1 MCSLFALN
9 TLKEKKMKL
18 KVLVLITSIVS
29 FCVGPVMAQDA
40 NNALN
45 TPRLN
50 TTDRFIPVIASSG
63 MVTSRE
69 KMASQVGADILE
81 KGGNAVDAAVAVGFA
96 LAVTYPQAGNIG
108 GGGFMVIHL
117 AEENKSIAID
127 YREMAPAAA
136 HRDMYLNEDGSVDN
150 DRSKYDA
157 KASGVPGTV
166 AGMVHALENYGTMS
180 LKDVVQPAYELA
192 KDGFPMY
199 NYLQGSLNNRKERL
213 MANEAAAK
221 VFYKNDGSSYNYGE
235 LLKQKDLAWSLK
247 QIMKDGKDAFYKGK
261 IAERIVADQV
271 EQGGLI
277 TMDDMAAY
285 IAVERPA
292 IVGDY
297 KGHKV
302 VTMPPPSSGG
312 VHLVQIMNMLEED
325 DLKSKGHNSAATLHL
340 YIEAMRQAYADRSK
354 YLGDPDFADVPVE
367 ELTSKE
373 YAKLIRAQIPTDK
386 SRRST
391 DIAPALNL
399 LAESPDTTHFSVMD
413 KHGNAVS
420 NTYTLNFSYGN
431 HKMAAGTGIMMN
443 NEMDDFSAKPG
454 TPNGYGLIGGEANSV
469 QPRKR
474 PLSSMTPTIV
484 LKDDKPF
491 FVTGSPGGSTII
503 TVVLQSV
510 FNVLEFDMNAMH
522 ALAAPRIHHQ
532 WLPDAVMIEEGV
544 SKDTKDILTNMGH
557 IIAPMPFTIGSL
569 STIMYRDGIFYG
581 AADIRSMDAAAIG
594 ID

>member
-1 MCSLFALN
+1 
-9 TLKEKKMKL
+9 MKSKIL
-18 KVLVLITSIVS
+18 VLVATFVGFIVT
-29 FCVGPVMAQDA
+29 PALAQMGSGGVA
-40 NNALN
+40 N

-50 TTDRFIPVIASSG
+50 TTDRFVPVIGRNG

-69 KMASQVGADILE
+69 KMASQVGADIL
-81 KGGNAVDAAVAVGFA
+81 KAGGNAVDAGVAVGFA

-117 AEENKSIAID
+117 AEENKSVAID
-127 YREMAPAAA
+127 YREMAPSRA

-150 DRSKYDA
+150 DRSKYCA
-157 KASGVPGTV
+157 LASGVPGTV

-180 LKDVVQPAYELA
+180 LAEVLKPAYDLA
-192 KDGFPMY
+192 NDGFPMY
-199 NYLQGSLNNRKERL
+199 NYLQSSLNGRKDRL
-213 MANEAAAK
+213 MENEAAGK
-221 VFYKNDGSSYNYGE
+221 VFYKADGSSYNYGE
-235 LLKQKDLAWSLK
+235 ILKQKDLAWSLK
-247 QIMKDGKDAFYKGK
+247 QIMDNGKDAFYKGE
-261 IAERIVADQV
+261 IAKRIVADQKAH
-271 EQGGLI
+271 GGLI
-277 TMDDMAAY
+277 TMADMAAY
-285 IAVERPA
+285 VAKERPA
-292 IVGDY
+292 IVGEY

-312 VHLVQIMNMLEED
+312 VHLVQIMNMLEND
-325 DLKSKGHNSAATLHL
+325 NLKEKGHNSAATLHL

-367 ELTSKE
+367 ELTSKK
-373 YAKLIRAQIPTDK
+373 YAALTRAQIPTDK

-399 LAESPDTTHFSVMD
+399 VTESPDTTHFSVMD
-413 KHGNAVS
+413 KYGNAVS

-431 HKMAAGTGIMMN
+431 HMMAAGTGIMMN

-454 TPNGYGLIGGEANSV
+454 EPNGYGLIGGEANSV
-469 QPRKR
+469 QPKKR

-510 FNVLEFDMNAMH
+510 FNVVEFDMNAMH

-544 SKDTKDILTNMGH
+544 SKDTTDILKSMGH
-557 IIAPMPFTIGSL
+557 VLAPMRFTLGSL

-581 AADIRSMDAAAIG
+581 AADIRSMDAGAVG

>member
-1 MCSLFALN
+1 MKSKMLVLVALFAGF
-9 TLKEKKMKL
+9 
-18 KVLVLITSIVS
+18 VVS
-29 FCVGPVMAQDA
+29 PALAQMGSGGVA
-40 NNALN
+40 N

-50 TTDRFIPVIASSG
+50 TTDRFVPVIGRNG

-69 KMASQVGADILE
+69 KMASQVGADIL
-81 KGGNAVDAAVAVGFA
+81 KAGGNAVDAGVAVGFA

-127 YREMAPAAA
+127 YREMAPSRA
-136 HRDMYLNEDGSVDN
+136 HRDMYLNEDGSVD
-150 DRSKYDA
+150 DARSKYGA
-157 KASGVPGTV
+157 LAAGVPGTV

-180 LKDVVQPAYELA
+180 LAEVIKPAYDLA
-192 KDGFPMY
+192 NDGFPIY
-199 NYLQGSLNNRKERL
+199 NYLQSSLNGRKERL
-213 MANEAAAK
+213 MENDAAAK
-221 VFYKNDGSSYNYGE
+221 VFYKADGSSYDYGE
-235 LLKQKDLAWSLK
+235 VLKQKDLAWSLK
-247 QIMKDGKDAFYKGK
+247 QIMEGGKDAFYKGE
-261 IAERIVADQV
+261 IAKRIVADQ
-271 EQGGLI
+271 EAHGGLI

-285 IAVERPA
+285 VAKERPA
-292 IVGDY
+292 IVGEY
-297 KGHKV
+297 KGHKI

-312 VHLVQIMNMLEED
+312 VHLIQIMNMLEND
-325 DLKSKGHNSAATLHL
+325 NLKEKGHNSAATLHL

-354 YLGDPDFADVPVE
+354 YLGDPDFSDVPVE
-367 ELTSKE
+367 ELISKE
-373 YAKLIRAQIPTDK
+373 YAALTRAQIPTDK

-391 DIAPALNL
+391 DVAPALNL
-399 LAESPDTTHFSVMD
+399 VKESPDTTHYSVMD
-413 KHGNAVS
+413 KHGNTVS

-431 HKMAAGTGIMMN
+431 HMMAAGTGIMMN

-469 QPRKR
+469 QPKKR

-532 WLPDAVMIEEGV
+532 WLPDAVMVEEGV
-544 SKDTKDILTNMGH
+544 SKDTTDILKGMGH
-557 IIAPMPFTIGSL
+557 VLTPMRFTLGSL

-581 AADIRSMDAAAIG
+581 ASDIRSMDSGAIG
-594 ID
+594 VD

>member
-1 MCSLFALN
+1 MGTLF
-9 TLKEKKMKL
+9 KSM
-18 KVLVLITSIVS
+18 LIVANIIAFSIIPAKAQEDYKPPS
-29 FCVGPVMAQDA
+29 FSSRDGVVPVVGQ
-40 NNALN
+40 N
-45 TPRLN
+45 
-50 TTDRFIPVIASSG
+50 G
-63 MVTSRE
+63 MVSVRE
-69 KMASQVGADILE
+69 TIAAEIGAEILE
-81 KGGNAVDAAVAVGFA
+81 KGGNAVDAGVAVGFA

-127 YREMAPAAA
+127 YREMAPSRA
-136 HRDMYLNEDGSVDN
+136 HRDMYLNEDGSVD
-150 DRSKYDA
+150 DARSKYGA
-157 KASGVPGTV
+157 LAAGVPGTV

-180 LKDVVQPAYELA
+180 LAEVIKPAYDLA
-192 KDGFPMY
+192 NDGFPIY
-199 NYLQGSLNNRKERL
+199 NYLQSSLNGRKERL
-213 MANEAAAK
+213 MENDAAAK
-221 VFYKNDGSSYNYGE
+221 VFYKADGSSYDYGE
-235 LLKQKDLAWSLK
+235 VLKQKDLAWSLK
-247 QIMKDGKDAFYKGK
+247 QIMEGGKDAFYKGE
-261 IAERIVADQV
+261 IAKRIVADQ
-271 EQGGLI
+271 EAHGGLI

-285 IAVERPA
+285 VAKERPA
-292 IVGDY
+292 IVGEY
-297 KGHKV
+297 KGHKI

-312 VHLVQIMNMLEED
+312 VHLIQIMNMLEND
-325 DLKSKGHNSAATLHL
+325 NLKEKGHNSAATLHL

-354 YLGDPDFADVPVE
+354 YLGDPDFSDVPVE
-367 ELTSKE
+367 ELISKE
-373 YAKLIRAQIPTDK
+373 YAALTRAQIPTDK

-391 DIAPALNL
+391 DVAPALNL
-399 LAESPDTTHFSVMD
+399 VKESPDTTHYSVMD
-413 KHGNAVS
+413 KHGNTVS

-431 HKMAAGTGIMMN
+431 HMMAAGTGIMMN

-469 QPRKR
+469 QPKKR

-532 WLPDAVMIEEGV
+532 WLPDAVMVEEGV
-544 SKDTKDILTNMGH
+544 SKDTTDILKGMGH
-557 IIAPMPFTIGSL
+557 VLTPMRFTLGSL

-581 AADIRSMDAAAIG
+581 ASDIRSMDSGAIG
-594 ID
+594 VD

>member
-1 MCSLFALN
+1 
-9 TLKEKKMKL
+9 MKL
-18 KVLVLITSIVS
+18 KILVIIASMVS
-29 FCVGPVMAQDA
+29 FIASPALAQMGA
-40 NNALN
+40 GGVAN

-50 TTDRFIPVIASSG
+50 TTDRFVPVIARNG
-63 MVTSRE
+63 MVTTRE

-81 KGGNAVDAAVAVGFA
+81 QGGNAVDAAVAVGFA

-108 GGGFMVIHL
+108 GGGFMIIHL

-127 YREMAPAAA
+127 YREMAPAGA

-150 DRSKYDA
+150 DRSKYTA

-180 LKDVVQPAYELA
+180 LKQVIQPAYDLA
-192 KDGFPMY
+192 NDGFPMY
-199 NYLQGSLNNRKERL
+199 NYLQNSLNGRKERL
-213 MANEAAAK
+213 SANEAAAK
-221 VFYKNDGSSYNYGE
+221 VFYKADGSVYKYGE
-235 LLKQKDLAWSLK
+235 ILKQKDLAWSLK
-247 QIMKDGKDAFYKGK
+247 QIMEGGKDAFYKGE
-261 IAERIVADQV
+261 IAKRIVADQAAH
-271 EQGGLI
+271 GGLI
-277 TMDDMAAY
+277 NMEDMANY
-285 IAVERPA
+285 VAVERPV
-292 IVGDY
+292 IVGEY
-297 KGHKV
+297 KGYKV

-312 VHLVQIMNMLEED
+312 VHLVQIMNMLEND

-340 YIEAMRQAYADRSK
+340 YIESMRQAYADRSK
-354 YLGDPDFADVPVE
+354 YLGDPDFTDVPVA
-367 ELTSKE
+367 ELISKE
-373 YAKLIRAQIPTDK
+373 YAALTRAQISGDK

-391 DIAPALNL
+391 DVAPALDL
-399 LAESPDTTHFSVMD
+399 LPESPDTTHFSVMD
-413 KHGNAVS
+413 KDGNAVS
-420 NTYTLNFSYGN
+420 NTYTLNYSFGN
-431 HKMAAGTGIMMN
+431 HMLAAGTGILMN
-443 NEMDDFSAKPG
+443 NQMDDFSAKPG
-454 TPNGYGLIGGEANSV
+454 TANGYGLIGGEANSV
-469 QPRKR
+469 QPKKR

-544 SKDTKDILTNMGH
+544 SKDTVDILKGMGH
-557 IIAPMPFTIGSL
+557 VIRPMPFTLGSL
-569 STIMYRDGIFYG
+569 STIMYKDGIFYG

>member
-1 MCSLFALN
+1 
-9 TLKEKKMKL
+9 MKL
-18 KVLVLITSIVS
+18 KFLVLVASVIN
-29 FCVGPVMAQDA
+29 FCILPTIAQEQ
-40 NNALN
+40 
-45 TPRLN
+45 TPRID
-50 TTDRFIPVIASSG
+50 TSGRFVPVVGRNG

-69 KMASQVGADILE
+69 KMASQVGVDILKE
-81 KGGNAVDAAVAVGFA
+81 GGNAVDAAVAVGFA
-96 LAVTYPQAGNIG
+96 MAVTYPQAGNIG

-136 HRDMYLNEDGSVDN
+136 HRDMYLNDDGSVDN
-150 DRSKYDA
+150 ARSKYTY
-157 KASGVPGTV
+157 KATGVPGTV

-180 LKDVVQPAYELA
+180 LAEVMKPAYDLA
-192 KDGFPMY
+192 NDGFALY
-199 NYLQGSLNNRKERL
+199 NYLESSLNARKER
-213 MANEAAAK
+213 MMQSPAASK
-221 VFYKNDGSSYNYGE
+221 VFYKADGSSYEYGE
-235 LLKQKDLAWSLK
+235 ILQQKDLAWSLK
-247 QIMKDGKDAFYKGK
+247 QIMDGGKDAFYKGE
-261 IAERIVADQV
+261 IAKRIVADM
-271 EQGGLI
+271 EANDGLI
-277 TMDDMAAY
+277 TMEDMANYVAL
-285 IAVERPA
+285 ERPA
-292 IVGDY
+292 IVGEY

-312 VHLVQIMNMLEED
+312 VHLVQIMNMLEND
-325 DLKSKGHNSAATLHL
+325 DLAAKGHNSAATLHL

-354 YLGDPDFADVPVE
+354 YLGDPDFSDVPVA
-367 ELTSKE
+367 ELTSKR
-373 YAKLIRAQIPTDK
+373 YAQLTRAQIPADK

-399 LAESPDTTHFSVMD
+399 VAESPDTTHYSVMD

-431 HKMAAGTGIMMN
+431 GAMAPGTGIMLN

-469 QPRKR
+469 QPKKR

-510 FNVLEFDMNAMH
+510 FNVVEFDMNAMQ
-522 ALAAPRIHHQ
+522 ALAVPRIHHQ
-532 WLPDAVMIEEGV
+532 WLPDAVMMEQGI
-544 SKDTKDILTNMGH
+544 SKDTKDILTGMGH
-557 IIAPMPFTIGSL
+557 IIAPRQLTIGSL
-569 STIMYRDGIFYG
+569 STIMYKDGYFYG
-581 AADIRSMDAAAIG
+581 AADVRSLDAGAIG
-594 ID
+594 Y

>member
-1 MCSLFALN
+1 
-9 TLKEKKMKL
+9 MKF
-18 KVLVLITSIVS
+18 KVLVLITSIIS
-29 FCVGPVMAQDA
+29 FCISPAIAQMGNDSSA
-40 NNALN
+40 AN

-50 TTDRFIPVIASSG
+50 TTDRFIPVIARGG

-69 KMASQVGADILE
+69 KMASQVGADILKE
-81 KGGNAVDAAVAVGFA
+81 GGNAVDAAVAVGFA

-127 YREMAPAAA
+127 YREMAPSGA
-136 HRDMYLNEDGSVDN
+136 HRDMYLNEDGSVDDN
-150 DRSKYDA
+150 RSKYDA

-180 LKDVVQPAYELA
+180 LKEVMQPAYDLA
-192 KDGFPMY
+192 NDGFPMY
-199 NYLQGSLNNRKERL
+199 NYLQGSLNGRKERL
-213 MANEAAAK
+213 MANEAAGKA
-221 VFYKNDGSSYNYGE
+221 FYKADGSSYNYGE
-235 LLKQKDLAWSLK
+235 TLKQKDLAWSLK
-247 QIMKDGKDAFYKGK
+247 QIMDGGKDAFYKGEVAK
-261 IAERIVADQV
+261 RIVADQ
-271 EQGGLI
+271 EAQGGLI
-277 TMDDMAAY
+277 TMEDMAAY
-285 IAVERPA
+285 VAVERPA
-292 IVGDY
+292 IVGEY

-312 VHLVQIMNMLEED
+312 IHLVQIMNMLEED

-354 YLGDPDFADVPVE
+354 YLGDPDFTDVPVE
-367 ELTSKE
+367 ELTSKK
-373 YAKLIRAQIPTDK
+373 YAKLIRAQIPDDK
-386 SRRST
+386 ARRST
-391 DIAPALNL
+391 DIAPALNM

-413 KHGNAVS
+413 KDGNAVS

-431 HKMAAGTGIMMN
+431 HMMAAGTGIMMN

-454 TPNGYGLIGGEANSV
+454 TANGYGLLGGEANSV
-469 QPRKR
+469 QPKKR

-532 WLPDAVMIEEGV
+532 WMPDGVIIEEGV
-544 SKDTKDILTNMGH
+544 SKDTTDILTSMGH
-557 IIAPMPFTIGSL
+557 TIMPMPFALGSL
-569 STIMYRDGIFYG
+569 STIMYKDGIFYG
-581 AADIRSMDAAAIG
+581 AADTRSMDAAAIG
-594 ID
+594 VE

>member
-1 MCSLFALN
+1 
-9 TLKEKKMKL
+9 MKL

-50 TTDRFIPVIASSG
+50 TTDRFIPVIARSG

>member
-1 MCSLFALN
+1 
-9 TLKEKKMKL
+9 MKSKIL
-18 KVLVLITSIVS
+18 VLVAFFAGFVVS
-29 FCVGPVMAQDA
+29 PALAQMGDGGA
-40 NNALN
+40 AK

-50 TTDRFIPVIASSG
+50 TTDRFVPVIGRNG

-69 KMASQVGADILE
+69 KMASQVGADIL
-81 KGGNAVDAAVAVGFA
+81 KAGGNAVDAGVAVGFA

-127 YREMAPAAA
+127 YREMAPSRA

-150 DRSKYDA
+150 DRSKYGA
-157 KASGVPGTV
+157 LAAGVPGTV

-180 LKDVVQPAYELA
+180 LAEVIKPAYDLA
-192 KDGFPMY
+192 NDGFPMY
-199 NYLQGSLNNRKERL
+199 NYLQSSLNGRKERL
-213 MANEAAAK
+213 MENEAAAK
-221 VFYKNDGSSYNYGE
+221 VFYKADGSSYDYGE
-235 LLKQKDLAWSLK
+235 VLKQKDLAWSLK
-247 QIMKDGKDAFYKGK
+247 QIMDGGKDAFYKGE
-261 IAERIVADQV
+261 IAKRIVADQKAH
-271 EQGGLI
+271 GGLI

-285 IAVERPA
+285 VAKERPA
-292 IVGDY
+292 IVGEY

-312 VHLVQIMNMLEED
+312 VHLVQIMNMLEND
-325 DLKSKGHNSAATLHL
+325 NLKEKGHNSAATLHL

-354 YLGDPDFADVPVE
+354 YLGDPDFSDVPVA

-373 YAKLIRAQIPTDK
+373 YAALTRAQIPTDK

-391 DIAPALNL
+391 DVAPALNL
-399 LAESPDTTHFSVMD
+399 IAESPDTTHYSVMD

-431 HKMAAGTGIMMN
+431 HMMAEGTGIMMN

-469 QPRKR
+469 QPKKR

-532 WLPDAVMIEEGV
+532 WLPDAVMVEEGV
-544 SKDTKDILTNMGH
+544 SKDTTDILKNMGH
-557 IIAPMPFTIGSL
+557 VLAPMRFTLGSL

-581 AADIRSMDAAAIG
+581 ASDIRSMDSGAVCV
-594 ID
+594 D

>member
-1 MCSLFALN
+1 
-9 TLKEKKMKL
+9 MKL

-29 FCVGPVMAQDA
+29 FCVGPVMAQEAD
-40 NNALN
+40 NALN

-50 TTDRFIPVIASSG
+50 TTDRFIPVIGRSG

-69 KMASQVGADILE
+69 KMASQVGADILA

-108 GGGFMVIHL
+108 GGGFMIIHL

-150 DRSKYDA
+150 DLSKYDA

-180 LKDVVQPAYELA
+180 LKDVIKPAYDLA
-192 KDGFPMY
+192 NDGFAMY

-213 MANEAAAK
+213 MANEAAGKA
-221 VFYKNDGSSYNYGE
+221 FYKADGSSYNYGE
-235 LLKQKDLAWSLK
+235 ILKQKDLAWSLK
-247 QIMKDGKDAFYKGK
+247 QIMNGGKDAFYKGE
-261 IAERIVADQV
+261 IAERITADQKV
-271 EQGGLI
+271 QGGLI

-285 IAVERPA
+285 VAVERPA
-292 IVGDY
+292 IVGEY

-312 VHLVQIMNMLEED
+312 VHLVQIMNMLEND

-354 YLGDPDFADVPVE
+354 YLGDPDFADVPVD

-373 YAKLIRAQIPTDK
+373 YAKLIRAQIPADK
-386 SRRST
+386 ARRST
-391 DIAPALNL
+391 DIAPALYL

-431 HKMAAGTGIMMN
+431 HMMAAGTGIMMN

-544 SKDTKDILTNMGH
+544 SKDTKDILTGMGH

-581 AADIRSMDAAAIG
+581 AADVRSMDAAAIG

>member
-1 MCSLFALN
+1 
-9 TLKEKKMKL
+9 MKSKIL
-18 KVLVLITSIVS
+18 VLVAFFAGFVVS
-29 FCVGPVMAQDA
+29 PALAQMGDGGA
-40 NNALN
+40 AN

-50 TTDRFIPVIASSG
+50 TTDRFVPVIGRNG

-69 KMASQVGADILE
+69 KMASQVGADIL
-81 KGGNAVDAAVAVGFA
+81 KAGGNAVDAGVAVGFA

-127 YREMAPAAA
+127 YREMAPSRA

-150 DRSKYDA
+150 DRSKYGA
-157 KASGVPGTV
+157 LAAGVPGTV

-180 LKDVVQPAYELA
+180 LAEVIKPAYDLA
-192 KDGFPMY
+192 NDGFPMY
-199 NYLQGSLNNRKERL
+199 NYLQSSLNGRKERL
-213 MANEAAAK
+213 MENEAAAK
-221 VFYKNDGSSYNYGE
+221 VFYKADGSSYDYGE
-235 LLKQKDLAWSLK
+235 VLKQKDLAWSLK
-247 QIMKDGKDAFYKGK
+247 QIMDGGKDAFYKGE
-261 IAERIVADQV
+261 IAKRIVADQKAH
-271 EQGGLI
+271 GGLI

-285 IAVERPA
+285 VAKERPA
-292 IVGDY
+292 IVGEY

-302 VTMPPPSSGG
+302 ITMPPPSSGG
-312 VHLVQIMNMLEED
+312 VHLVQIMNMLEND
-325 DLKSKGHNSAATLHL
+325 NLKEKGHNSAATLHL

-354 YLGDPDFADVPVE
+354 YLGDPDFSDVPVA

-373 YAKLIRAQIPTDK
+373 YAALTRAQIPTDK

-391 DIAPALNL
+391 DVAPALNL
-399 LAESPDTTHFSVMD
+399 IAESPDTTHYSVMD

-431 HKMAAGTGIMMN
+431 HMMAEGTGIMMN

-469 QPRKR
+469 QPKKR

-532 WLPDAVMIEEGV
+532 WLPDAVMVEEGV
-544 SKDTKDILTNMGH
+544 SKDTTDILKNMGH
-557 IIAPMPFTIGSL
+557 QLAPMRFTLGSL

-581 AADIRSMDAAAIG
+581 ASDIRSMDSGAVG
-594 ID
+594 VD

>member
-1 MCSLFALN
+1 
-9 TLKEKKMKL
+9 MKSKIL
-18 KVLVLITSIVS
+18 VLVAFFAGFVVS
-29 FCVGPVMAQDA
+29 PALAQMGDGGA
-40 NNALN
+40 AN

-50 TTDRFIPVIASSG
+50 TTDRFVPVIGRNG

-69 KMASQVGADILE
+69 KMASQVGADIL
-81 KGGNAVDAAVAVGFA
+81 KAGGNAVDAGVAVGFA

-127 YREMAPAAA
+127 YREMAPSRA

-150 DRSKYDA
+150 DRSKYGA
-157 KASGVPGTV
+157 LAAGVPGTV

-180 LKDVVQPAYELA
+180 LAEVIKPAYDLA
-192 KDGFPMY
+192 NDGFPMY
-199 NYLQGSLNNRKERL
+199 NYLQSSLNGRKERL
-213 MANEAAAK
+213 MENEAAAK
-221 VFYKNDGSSYNYGE
+221 VFYKADGSSYDYGE
-235 LLKQKDLAWSLK
+235 VLKQKDLAWSLK
-247 QIMKDGKDAFYKGK
+247 QIMDGGKDAFYKGE
-261 IAERIVADQV
+261 IAKRIVADQKAH
-271 EQGGLI
+271 GGLI

-285 IAVERPA
+285 VAKERPP
-292 IVGDY
+292 IVGEY

-312 VHLVQIMNMLEED
+312 VHLVQIMNMLEND
-325 DLKSKGHNSAATLHL
+325 NLKEKGHNSAATLHL

-354 YLGDPDFADVPVE
+354 YLGDPDFSDVPVA

-373 YAKLIRAQIPTDK
+373 YAALTRAQIPTDK

-391 DIAPALNL
+391 DVAPALNL
-399 LAESPDTTHFSVMD
+399 IAESPDTTHYSVMD

-431 HKMAAGTGIMMN
+431 HMMAEGTGIMMN

-469 QPRKR
+469 QPKKR

-532 WLPDAVMIEEGV
+532 WLPDAVMVEEGV
-544 SKDTKDILTNMGH
+544 SKDTTDILKNMGH
-557 IIAPMPFTIGSL
+557 QLAPMRFTLGSL

-581 AADIRSMDAAAIG
+581 ASDIRSMDSGAVG
-594 ID
+594 VD

>member
-1 MCSLFALN
+1 L
-9 TLKEKKMKL
+9 
-18 KVLVLITSIVS
+18 VS
-29 FCVGPVMAQDA
+29 FIASFASAPAISHEQKAQSDFEKTLA
-40 NNALN
+40 EFTKAKPIVAN
-45 TPRLN
+45 TPRLD
-50 TTDRFIPVIASSG
+50 TKDRFVPVISRKG

-69 KMASQVGADILE
+69 KIATQVGADILA
-81 KGGNAVDAAVAVGFA
+81 KGGNAVDAAVGVGFA

-108 GGGFMVIHL
+108 GGGFMVVHL

-127 YREMAPAAA
+127 YREMAPSGA
-136 HRDMYLNEDGSVDN
+136 HRDMYLNEDGSVNN
-150 DRSKYDA
+150 DLSKYTH

-180 LKDVVQPAYELA
+180 LKEVMMPAYNLA
-192 KDGFPMY
+192 KNGFNMY
-199 NYLQGSLNNRKERL
+199 NYLETSLNNRKERL
-213 MANEAAAK
+213 TANEAAGK
-221 VFYKNDGSSYNYGE
+221 VFFKNDGSSYKYGE
-235 LLKQKDLAWSLK
+235 VLKQKDLAWSLM
-247 QIMKDGKDAFYKGK
+247 QIMNNGKDAFYKGE
-261 IAERIVADQV
+261 IAKRIVADQ
-271 EQGGLI
+271 EANDGLI

-285 IAVERPA
+285 VALERPA
-292 IVGDY
+292 IVGEY

-312 VHLVQIMNMLEED
+312 IHLVQMMNMLEND
-325 DLKSKGHNSAATLHL
+325 DLKAKGHNSAATLHL

-354 YLGDPDFADVPVE
+354 YLGDPDFSDVPVA
-367 ELTSKE
+367 ELISKE
-373 YAKLIRAQIPTDK
+373 YAKIVRDVIPMDRARK
-386 SRRST
+386 ST
-391 DIAPALNL
+391 EVAPALDL
-399 LAESPDTTHFSVMD
+399 LKESPQTTHFSVMD
-413 KHGNAVS
+413 QWGNAVS

-431 HKMAAGTGIMMN
+431 HTMAAGTGIMMN

-503 TVVLQSV
+503 TVVMQSV
-510 FNVLEFDMNAMH
+510 MNALEFDMNAMH
-522 ALAAPRIHHQ
+522 SLAAPRIHHQ
-532 WLPDAVMIEEGV
+532 WLPDMVMMEEGI
-544 SKDTKDILTNMGH
+544 SKDTKDILVNMGH
-557 IIAPMPFTIGSL
+557 TIAPMQMTIGSL
-569 STIMYRDGIFYG
+569 STIMFKDGIYYG

>member
-1 MCSLFALN
+1 MFSLI
-9 TLKEKKMKL
+9 TLKEENMKF
-18 KVLVLITSIVS
+18 KVLVLVASIVN
-29 FCVGPVMAQDA
+29 FCVAPSIAQEQ
-40 NNALN
+40 
-45 TPRLN
+45 TPRLD
-50 TTDRFIPVIASSG
+50 TKDRFVPVIGRNG

-69 KMASQVGADILE
+69 KMASQVGVDIL
-81 KGGNAVDAAVAVGFA
+81 KAGGNAVDAAVAVGFA
-96 LAVTYPQAGNIG
+96 MAVSYPQAGNIG
-108 GGGFMVIHL
+108 GGGFMIIHL

-150 DRSKYDA
+150 ARSKFSH
-157 KASGVPGTV
+157 KATGVPGTV

-180 LKDVVQPAYELA
+180 LKQVMQPAYDLA
-192 KDGFPMY
+192 KDGYSMY
-199 NYLQGSLNNRKERL
+199 NYLEGSLNSRKERL
-213 MANEAAAK
+213 MQNEAAAK
-221 VFYKNDGSSYNYGE
+221 VFYKADGSSYKYGE
-235 LLKQKDLAWSLK
+235 TFKQEDLAWSLK
-247 QIMKDGKDAFYKGK
+247 QIMDGGKDAFYKGE
-261 IAERIVADQV
+261 IAKRIVADM
-271 EQGGLI
+271 EANGGLI

-285 IAVERPA
+285 VALERPA
-292 IVGDY
+292 IVGEY
-297 KGHKV
+297 QGHKV

-312 VHLVQIMNMLEED
+312 VHLVQIMNMLEND

-354 YLGDPDFADVPVE
+354 YLGDPDFVDVPVA
-367 ELTSKE
+367 ELISKE
-373 YAKLIRAQIPTDK
+373 YAAITRAQIPSDK
-386 SRRST
+386 ARRST
-391 DIAPALNL
+391 DIAPALSL
-399 LAESPDTTHFSVMD
+399 ITESPDTTHFSVMD
-413 KHGNAVS
+413 KYGNAVS

-431 HKMAAGTGIMMN
+431 GAMAAGTGIMLN

-469 QPRKR
+469 QPKKR

-544 SKDTKDILTNMGH
+544 SQDTKNILTDMGH
-557 IIAPMPFTIGSL
+557 IIAPMQFTIGSL
-569 STIMYRDGIFYG
+569 STIMYKDGIFYG
-581 AADIRSMDAAAIG
+581 AADIRSLDAAAVG
-594 ID
+594 Y

>member
-1 MCSLFALN
+1 MR
-9 TLKEKKMKL
+9 LKFL
-18 KVLVLITSIVS
+18 VLVASIVS
-29 FCVGPVMAQDA
+29 FITFPSIAQEQ
-40 NNALN
+40 
-45 TPRLN
+45 TPRLD
-50 TTDRFIPVIASSG
+50 TQDRFVPVIGRKG

-69 KMASQVGADILE
+69 KMATQVGADILAE
-81 KGGNAVDAAVAVGFA
+81 GGNAVDAAVAVGFA
-96 LAVTYPQAGNIG
+96 LAVTYPQAGNLG
-108 GGGFMVIHL
+108 GGGFMIVHL

-127 YREMAPAAA
+127 YREMAPQAA
-136 HRDMYLNEDGSVDN
+136 HRDMYLNDDGSVDN
-150 DRSKYDA
+150 DRSKYTH

-180 LKDVVQPAYELA
+180 LKQVMQPAYDLA
-192 KDGFPMY
+192 NDGFAMY
-199 NYLQGSLNNRKERL
+199 NYLQSSLNNRKERL
-213 MANEAAAK
+213 QKNAAAGK
-221 VFYKNDGSSYNYGE
+221 AYFKADGSSYQYGE
-235 LLKQKDLAWSLK
+235 ILKQKNLAWSLM
-247 QIMKDGKDAFYKGK
+247 QIMNGGKDAFYKGE
-261 IAERIVADQV
+261 IAKRIVADQ
-271 EQGGLI
+271 EANDGLI
-277 TMDDMAAY
+277 TMDDMANY
-285 IAVERPA
+285 VTIERPA
-292 IVGDY
+292 LVGEY

-312 VHLVQIMNMLEED
+312 VHLVQIMNMLEDD
-325 DLKSKGHNSAATLHL
+325 DLKAKGHNSAATLHL
-340 YIEAMRQAYADRSK
+340 YIESMRQAYADRSE
-354 YLGDPDFADVPVE
+354 YLGDPDFSDVPVA
-367 ELTSKE
+367 ELTSKK
-373 YAKLIRAQIPTDK
+373 YAKLIRAQIPANK

-399 LAESPDTTHFSVMD
+399 VTESPDTTHFSVMD
-413 KHGNAVS
+413 QWGNAVS

-431 HKMAAGTGIMMN
+431 HTMAAGTGIMMN

-469 QPRKR
+469 EPKKR

-532 WLPDAVMIEEGV
+532 WLPDSVMMEEGI
-544 SKDTKDILTNMGH
+544 SKDTKDILLGMGH
-557 IIAPMPFTIGSL
+557 QISPRQLTIGSL
-569 STIMYRDGIFYG
+569 NTIMYKDGIFYG